1 MKKFNI
7 NNFLKLSM
15 IILFMAVLQLTAI
28 ALSLY
33 IFNNY
38 IVGLFVLATSLIIG
52 LFGGYINDKN

>member
-1 MKKFNI
+1 
-7 NNFLKLSM
+7 M